1 MKFYKILFFFILFM
15 VIFIPISKCDYE
27 AVEIDISKIGE
38 NYNSNPYVTALAN
51 IGIKLSAVQT
61 DDSIT
66 LKYNDSEMIT
76 YFYSDADRILF
87 TSYPSLNSEHLD
99 ILNAVFVDT
108 ISTMQGNGSG
118 VQITAALDDSFCFST
133 VKDNGVSKNYLSAD
147 DGSIN
152 VSFQVNP
159 YLKLSVPQVDSAISK
174 DDFYKS
180 YESLYTKDDTLV
192 TAEGLVCYKTYDE
205 SGNLVVYIGQP
216 SELNEFA
223 YDSVLNVLEILLTG
237 DNDANGAKL
246 AYYFKQN
253 YSDFSVG
260 NKEFD
265 GASVDLNVDALPL
278 SNADTV
284 LVSNDMKFAKFTV
297 SGSVVKEKL
306 PDVTLPV
313 VPENASVKAGKSKN
327 YFVIIVPILVVLIA
341 LGIIYKVK
349 KS

>member
-1 MKFYKILFFFILFM
+1 MKIYKIIFFFVLFIA
-15 VIFIPISKCDYE
+15 IFIPISKCDYE
-27 AVEIDISKIGE
+27 AVDIDISKIGE
-38 NYNSNPYVTALAN
+38 NYNSNPYVTALGN
-51 IGIKLSAVQT
+51 IGIKISAVQT

-76 YFYSDADRILF
+76 YFYSDVDRILF
-87 TSYPSLNSEHLD
+87 TSYPSLDSLHLD
-99 ILNAVFVDT
+99 VLNAVFVDT
-108 ISTMQGNGSG
+108 ISTMQGNDSG

-174 DDFYKS
+174 DDFYKY
-180 YESLYTKDDTLV
+180 YESLYTKDETLV
-192 TAEGLVCYKTYDE
+192 KAEGLVCYKTYDE

-223 YDSVLNVLEILLTG
+223 YDSVLNILKILVAG
-237 DNDANGAKL
+237 DNDTNGDKL

-265 GASVDLNVDALPL
+265 GVSVDLNVDELPL
-278 SNADTV
+278 HTVGAV
-284 LVSNDMKFAKFTV
+284 LVSNDMKYAKFTV
-297 SGSVVKEKL
+297 SSSVVKEKL
-306 PDVTLPV
+306 ADVVLPS
-313 VPENASVKAGKSKN
+313 VPENASVKAGKAKN
-327 YFVIIVPILVVLIA
+327 YFLIIVPILVVLIVV
-341 LGIIYKVK
+341 GIVYKFK